1 MTEEY
6 RLDAYLAVKHLHV
19 ACVAISG
26 SGFMLRGVRML
37 AGAPPAR
44 RRWLRIAPHVNDTL
58 LLAAAIV
65 LVLLSGQYPFVEG
78 WLTAKVF
85 GLIAYIALGSL
96 ALKAGRTK
104 GVRIAAWLAAIMT
117 FAYVVSVAL
126 TKNPLGFMALIGGRG

>member
-1 MTEEY
+1 MG
-6 RLDAYLAVKHLHV
+6 AYLVVKHLHV

-26 SGFMLRGVRML
+26 TGFLWRGLRML
-37 AGAPPAR
+37 ADAPPPT
-44 RRWLRIAPHVNDTL
+44 RRWLRVAPHVNDTL
-58 LLAAAIV
+58 LLVAAIA
-65 LVLLSGQYPFVEG
+65 LVMLSGQYPFVEG

-126 TKNPLGFMALIGGRG
+126 TKNPLGFLALIGGRG